1 MLDGDVPIWRDSH
14 LTRLLGNPSVSL
26 SLTLSRNEN
35 VVQHIRKKTHKPIV
49 FKILVWRWC
58 QSLMLVWLGSHCCG
72 ISLVNPPR
80 KTLQWYQSRFF
91 VLVIGSNE
99 YNMIPV
105 SKIFLT
111 KVLVRYSWLEMLSLE
126 GDIPMWKSITLSISK
141 KVEENIRKK
150 TYKLINYFKVF
161 D

>member
-1 MLDGDVPIWRDSH
+1 
-14 LTRLLGNPSVSL
+14 
-26 SLTLSRNEN
+26 
-35 VVQHIRKKTHKPIV
+35 
-49 FKILVWRWC
+49 
-58 QSLMLVWLGSHCCG
+58 
-72 ISLVNPPR
+72 
-80 KTLQWYQSRFF
+80 
-91 VLVIGSNE
+91 
-99 YNMIPV
+99 MIPV